1 MDKKQQ
7 QEWWPDMNTASSSP
21 QTPDSPTSEQ
31 TAVIQ
36 DDTNTDLTIHV
47 SDSANTLVSKSSE
60 EAPSRASEEPNPY
73 IQYPWNQ
80 IPHQPSSNR
89 DFDQNPSG
97 YMQSSYQNNT
107 YQQGNHQNP
116 YTNQT
121 QNKQNFQG
129 CSASPFVTAAMIM
142 GIISL
147 LVTCCGGSFVFGA
160 LGITFAL
167 LSRQSHGSKLESQA
181 KTGLIL
187 SIIGFVAGIIIT
199 IGSFAML
206 FSPENQEIFQQYQ
219 KFYYEFDDAPDE
231 YEDFNN
237 FGEFDFDEFYFDGD
251 GSTDIFEDNL

>member
-21 QTPDSPTSEQ
+21 QTPDSPTSEN
-31 TAVIQ
+31 TSIIQ
-36 DDTNTDLTIHV
+36 DDTDTALISQDPINV
-47 SDSANTLVSKSSE
+47 SDSANAIVPELSE
-60 EAPSRASEEPNPY
+60 ETVSRESEEPNPY

-80 IPHQPSSNR
+80 IPHQP
-89 DFDQNPSG
+89 DQNPSG
-97 YMQSSYQNNT
+97 DIQGSYQKDT
-107 YQQGNHQNP
+107 YQQGYQHPP
-116 YTNQT
+116 YRDHTYNR
-121 QNKQNFQG
+121 QNFQG
-129 CSASPFVTAAMIM
+129 HPASPFATAAMIM

-147 LVTCCGGSFVFGA
+147 LITCCGGSFVFGA

-167 LSRQSHGSKLESQA
+167 LSRQSHSSKLESQA

-251 GSTDIFEDNL
+251 DSTDIFEDNL